1 MRHIAKTGIFIAL
14 CVLFAGCK
22 SADGGEVF
30 FLDTQ
35 SGETAVLPETERPAG
50 AGLHSAGEQ
59 GCLFIYVCGEVR
71 HSGVYELP
79 IGSRICDALEAAGG
93 LTDEAS
99 PDYWNLARLLE
110 DGEMIFFPTREEAQ
124 KRREAAEAAGA
135 AETFSAEGAAA
146 DGRVNINT
154 ATEDQLMT
162 LPGIGEVRAS
172 AIIAYRSR
180 HGAFSGEE
188 DIMQVSG
195 IGSALFENI
204 RDFITVD

>member
-1 MRHIAKTGIFIAL
+1 MRHISKIGIWIAL

-22 SADGGEVF
+22 GADDSGF
-30 FLDTQ
+30 FLPEPQ
-35 SGETAVLPETERPAG
+35 SEETAAFPEAERAAG
-50 AGLHSAGEQ
+50 ADLSSDGEQ
-59 GCLFIYVCGEVR
+59 GCLFVYVCGEVR

-79 IGSRICDALEAAGG
+79 AGSRICDALEAAGG
-93 LTDEAS
+93 LTEAAS
-99 PDYWNLARLLE
+99 PDYWNLARTLE
-110 DGEMIFFPTREEAQ
+110 DGEMIFFPTREEADR
-124 KRREAAEAAGA
+124 RREAAEAAGA
-135 AETFSAEGAAA
+135 AEASSVGGAAP

-154 ATEDQLMT
+154 ATEDQLMK
-162 LPGIGEVRAS
+162 LPGIGEVRAA

-195 IGSALFENI
+195 IGNALFENI

>member
-1 MRHIAKTGIFIAL
+1 MRHIAKTGIVIAL

-22 SADGGEVF
+22 GADGGEVF

-35 SGETAVLPETERPAG
+35 SEETAVLPDTERPAG
-50 AGLHSAGEQ
+50 AGSHSAGEQ
-59 GCLFIYVCGEVR
+59 GCLFVYVCGEVR

-79 IGSRICDALEAAGG
+79 AGSRICDALEAAGG
-93 LTDEAS
+93 LSDEAS

-135 AETFSAEGAAA
+135 AETSPAEGAAA
-146 DGRVNINT
+146 GGRVNINT
-154 ATEDQLMT
+154 ATEEQLMT
-162 LPGIGEVRAS
+162 LPGIGEVRAA

>member
-1 MRHIAKTGIFIAL
+1 MRHIAKTGIWIAL

-22 SADGGEVF
+22 GADDSGF
-30 FLDTQ
+30 FLLEPQ
-35 SGETAVLPETERPAG
+35 SGETAAFPETERAAG
-50 AGLHSAGEQ
+50 ADLPSDGEQ
-59 GCLFIYVCGEVR
+59 GCLFVYVCGEVR

-79 IGSRICDALEAAGG
+79 AGSRICDALEAAGG
-93 LTDEAS
+93 LTDAAS
-99 PDYWNLARLLE
+99 PDYWNLARTLE
-110 DGEMIFFPTREEAQ
+110 DGEMIFFPTREEADR
-124 KRREAAEAAGA
+124 RREAAEAAGA
-135 AETFSAEGAAA
+135 AEASSVEGAAP

-154 ATEDQLMT
+154 ATEDQLMK
-162 LPGIGEVRAS
+162 LPGIGEVRAA

-195 IGSALFENI
+195 IGNALFENI